1 MDNSTHNMSEK
12 LLQYLDGEL
21 TTSEIEAFEKEL
33 VSDKKLNQEFEELK
47 AAREAVKMYGL
58 HQKVAGI
65 HTQMMKEMKSPVILM
80 NPARRII
87 RYSIAVA
94 ASVVLIVAGIIGY
107 NFYNLSSDK
116 VFASNFHSYDLAT
129 YRDADTL
136 QVSSVE
142 VAYRNKDYK
151 KAVEVY
157 SESDSKSVKE
167 IFLAAMSYLEL
178 DNSSKAIDEFKK
190 VIEGNITGKNELFK
204 DEAEYYLALTYIRN
218 RDYDFALDQLRS
230 IKENPGHFYHKR
242 VTRKLMRQVK
252 MLKWR

>member
-12 LLQYLDGEL
+12 LVQFLDGEL
-21 TTSEIEAFEKEL
+21 TASEIEDIE
-33 VSDKKLNQEFEELK
+33 KKLASDEELNREFGELK
-47 AAREAVKMYGL
+47 ATREAVKMFGL

-65 HTQMMKEMKSPVILM
+65 HTQMMKEMKSPVIQM

-87 RYSIAVA
+87 RYGIAVA

-107 NFYNLSSDK
+107 NFYHLSSDR
-116 VFASNFHSYDLAT
+116 VFASNFHSYELAT
-129 YRDADTL
+129 YRDSDSL

-142 VAYRNKDYK
+142 VAYRNKEYK

-157 SESDSKSVKE
+157 SEIDSKSVKE
-167 IFLAAMSYLEL
+167 IFLAAMSFMELE
-178 DNSSKAIDEFKK
+178 NNTKAIDEFKK
-190 VIEGNITGKNELFK
+190 VIEGNKTGKNELFK
-204 DEAEYYLALTYIRN
+204 EEAEYYLALTYIRN

-230 IKENPGHFYHKR
+230 INENPGHLYHKR